1 MVAGTVEHDRR
12 HVVDAAPESLGDP
25 ADVLGDRAA
34 QVDRGAGPRAD
45 RQLTHVH
52 VGQGLQ
58 RAGLADRDH
67 RHRPSPAPR
76 DHTTSFQ
83 GVERQID
90 LLAAG
95 SHALS
100 PREGLVL
107 VRTGA
112 DHDVTVDRQ
121 VLERGPHRLRGVAL
135 GALLVG
141 PPQPA
146 RPRQRRSLRRP
157 RVALTEAV
165 PVECRAFALPDRCG
179 LRHPTFS
186 NCSALSSTSSIA
198 CAIASSML
206 LFSIT
211 GTPAFSARPTM

>member
-1 MVAGTVEHDRR
+1 PDRY
-12 HVVDAAPESLGDP
+12 HA
-25 ADVLGDRAA
+25 
-34 QVDRGAGPRAD
+34 
-45 RQLTHVH
+45 
-52 VGQGLQ
+52 
-58 RAGLADRDH
+58 
-67 RHRPSPAPR
+67 HRPSPAPR
-76 DHTTSFQ
+76 DYTTSFQ
-83 GVERQID
+83 GVERQLD

-95 SHALS
+95 SPALS

-135 GALLVG
+135 GALLVSS
-141 PPQPA
+141 PPPA

-179 LRHPTFS
+179 LRHPTFGPRLIP
-186 NCSALSSTSSIA
+186 LSRRRIGCLLVCGQSLNHELHRLRDRKLDIA
-198 CAIASSML
+198 VLNHGNAGL
-206 LFSIT
+206 L
-211 GTPAFSARPTM
+211 GPPDNVVLNLANVPERV